1 MQSQK
6 KFEKKKKKKKLK
18 KKKKNQ
24 NQSLCMINRLKV
36 ERPSP
41 LTSKQKYKKK
51 TIEKQKHAIVQF
63 HQSDGDE
70 LCTTYFTRHITLHL
84 GNEPSRDALVFFDTF
99 QLISKIV

>member
-1 MQSQK
+1 MLSTQRIIIMQSKK
-6 KFEKKKKKKKLK
+6 KFE